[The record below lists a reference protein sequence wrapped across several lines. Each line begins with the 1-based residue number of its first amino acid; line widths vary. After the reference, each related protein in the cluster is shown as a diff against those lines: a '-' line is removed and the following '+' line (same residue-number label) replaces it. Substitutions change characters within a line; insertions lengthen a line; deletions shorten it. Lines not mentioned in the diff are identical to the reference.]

1 VCKWLLKQTVY
12 SAALGCAGLL
22 ACAVQPS
29 FAAEWSVTP
38 VYSSSV
44 DYDDN
49 RRLSTDARGTGSAI
63 LSADLQFKRALEDSQ
78 ISIEPR
84 YTFRRYTDSTLGNGD
99 DRGITAGLART
110 FERSTLQATVSYLDQ
125 STLTT
130 ELLETGIVTGDTHR
144 RQTLAGGT
152 WSWSQ
157 TERRQLIT
165 QLSYVDVSYYGQ
177 GRAALPGYRYPS
189 GSVGERFLFSENGS
203 ITVSGYGS
211 ELSSDARGG
220 SSHEY
225 GLQAELIYFLS
236 ERTHFDGSFGESS
249 RLLTGQS
256 SHGTDVNISLTR
268 DMPRGNLALTYTRS
282 LVPYG
287 IGYLVERQQAT
298 ASGLYQISPYLNVS
312 VSLLRIQNNEAAV
325 RLGLDRRS
333 INNVL
338 TGLNWHP
345 TETWSFGLQLSGIR
359 TQTPVL
365 RPDHTVS
372 YPAVNEWRTVVTLTW
387 TPLPR
392 ASSW

>member
-1 VCKWLLKQTVY
+1 
-12 SAALGCAGLL
+12 
-22 ACAVQPS
+22 
-29 FAAEWSVTP
+29 

-44 DYDDN
+44 DYDSN
-49 RRLSTDARGTGSAI
+49 RRLVTDARGTGSAI
-63 LSADLQFKRALEDSQ
+63 LTADMRFKRALEDAE

-99 DRGITAGLART
+99 DRGVTASLAQSR
-110 FERSTLQATVSYLDQ
+110 ERSTLQVTASFTDQ

-144 RQTLAGGT
+144 RTTQAGST

-165 QLSYVDVSYYGQ
+165 QLSYIDVSYYGQ

-189 GSVGERFLFSENGS
+189 GSVGERFSVSENGS
-203 ITVSGYGS
+203 LTVSAFGS

-225 GLQAELIYFLS
+225 GLQAELIYYFS
-236 ERTHFDGSFGESS
+236 ERIHFDGSVGESS
-249 RLLTGQS
+249 RLLAGVS
-256 SHGTDVNISLTR
+256 SYGTDASLSLTR

-287 IGYLVERQQAT
+287 IGFLVERQQAT
-298 ASGLYQISPYLNVS
+298 ASGLYQLTPYLNVS

-333 INNVL
+333 IDSIS

-345 TETWSFGLQLSGIR
+345 METWSFGLQLSGIQ
-359 TQTPVL
+359 TQTPTL
-365 RPDHTVS
+365 FGEKT
-372 YPAVNEWRTVVTLTW
+372 VNEWRSVATLTW
-387 TPLPR
+387 SPLPR
-392 ASSW
+392 AHSW